1 MIPTLETERLVL
13 RAFRQTDLPALAA
26 MQSDPDVMRFLG
38 ASGAPRDRY
47 ESWVGMAALMGQWAL
62 KGYGLWAWEERATQ
76 RFIGR
81 GGILDFEG
89 WPEPEIAY
97 ALDRPFWG
105 QGYAQEACR
114 AALDWGF
121 SQLGRDRFASF
132 IKPAN
137 AASKR
142 VAAALGATFEGMT
155 ELHGTPCEL
164 WVHRRKPTA
173 LA

>member
-13 RAFRQTDLPALAA
+13 RAFRESDLPALAA
-26 MQSDPDVMRFLG
+26 MQADPEVMRFLG
-38 ASGAPRDRY
+38 ASGAPRNRSD
-47 ESWVGMAALMGQWAL
+47 SWVGMAALMGQWAL
-62 KGYGLWAWEERATQ
+62 KGYGVWAWEERATQ
-76 RFIGR
+76 RFVGR

-105 QGYAQEACR
+105 RGYAQEACR

-121 SQLGRDRFASF
+121 TNLGRDRFASF

-137 AASKR
+137 TASKR
-142 VAAALGATFEGMT
+142 VAGALGATFDGMT
-155 ELHGTPCEL
+155 ELLGTPCEQ
-164 WVHRRKPTA
+164 WVHRRRRIA